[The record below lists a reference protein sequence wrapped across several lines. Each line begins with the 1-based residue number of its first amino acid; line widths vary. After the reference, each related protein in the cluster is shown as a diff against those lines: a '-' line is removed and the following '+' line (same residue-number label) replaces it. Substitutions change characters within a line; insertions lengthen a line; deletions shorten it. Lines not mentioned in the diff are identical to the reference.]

1 MPTTIDILE
10 PFNRIHPGSFISRYS
25 DWILFTLL
33 LFFFWAIAGIS
44 LKKRFEESRY
54 LRVLITSIALMLSV
68 GTYYS
73 TYRGWLHLS
82 LQGLGLFGAVLLF
95 IVVFFIIFGLM
106 RGYGMRL
113 SNALPLGF
121 TLFYISL
128 WAISPNILHTL
139 AKIFPPANTIL
150 LILFIASV
158 FKIIFAF
165 FRHSKKLPFDTA
177 KDLQRTHFSTADDAE
192 IDREI
197 NENKKEGKML
207 KKRTIRFTKLE
218 VKTIDNIE
226 ECLEKLVRIIK
237 EKGSSLTQ
245 DDVSELSHVLRKIGK
260 NVTILKNGMNFI
272 KEHLNSYETHHR
284 KDISELEKRLS
295 GTKDKKK
302 AKAIENEIIYQKKML
317 QALDFMD
324 KYESKIIQF
333 AGSFSKLIF
342 KAMQKVKSNYP
353 NDALYYLEQA
363 YKDLLEM
370 RHVYEK
376 QRKLENYLLKLNKKT
391 ISELKK
397 EKDPK

>member
-1 MPTTIDILE
+1 MTTTIDILE

-33 LFFFWAIAGIS
+33 LFFFWAVTGIS
-44 LKKRFEESRY
+44 LKKRFAESRY
-54 LRVLITSIALMLSV
+54 LRVLVTSIALMLSV

-73 TYRGWLHLS
+73 IYQGWLHLS

-139 AKIFPPANTIL
+139 ASIFPPANAIL
-150 LILFIASV
+150 LLLFIVSV

-177 KDLQRTHFSTADDAE
+177 RDLQRKNFSTTNDAE
-192 IDREI
+192 IDHEI

-207 KKRTIRFTKLE
+207 KKRTARFTKIE
-218 VKTIDNIE
+218 IKTIANIE

-237 EKGSSLTQ
+237 EKGNSLTQ
-245 DDVSELSHVLRKIGK
+245 DDVAELSHVLRQIGK
-260 NVTILKNGMNFI
+260 NVAILKNGMNFI

-302 AKAIENEIIYQKKML
+302 AKAIENEIIYQNKML

-333 AGSFSKLIF
+333 ADSFNKLIF
-342 KAMQKVKSNYP
+342 KAMQKVKSRFTV
-353 NDALYYLEQA
+353 DALYYLEQT

-370 RHVYEK
+370 RHIYEK